1 MDTDTFTTRREA
13 SARAS
18 EIGCVGT
25 HQHTVDGKLVFMPC
39 DTHSEY
45 ESLMDESGDGSKAE
59 SDVDTVPTSAMAK
72 NAERGLE
79 LRKEYNRGG
88 TEVGVARAVQLRA
101 RERLSPKTVRRMH
114 SYFSRHEVDKRAE
127 GFRRGEAGWPSAGLV
142 AWLLWGGDE
151 GQSWAKRKAAELDK
165 ERDKSEEM
173 EDFHIDFDLEEKAPS
188 KISEAVKKGLAE
200 KVKEHNDKHG
210 DKKGKR
216 VTQRMLEAVFRRGVG
231 AYNTNPSSVRPTV
244 NSADQWAY
252 ARVNGFLRAV
262 RTGRFKRGKY
272 DTDLLPEGH
281 PLRTKK

>member
-1 MDTDTFTTRREA
+1 
-13 SARAS
+13 
-18 EIGCVGT
+18 
-25 HQHTVDGKLVFMPC
+25 MPC

-45 ESLMDESGDGSKAE
+45 EDLTDGGEKAE
-59 SDVDTVPTSAMAK
+59 SDVNTTPTDAMAR
-72 NAERGLE
+72 NAERGLN
-79 LRKEYNRGG
+79 LRKEYGRGG
-88 TEVGVARAVQLRA
+88 TQVGVTRANQLKA
-101 RERLSPKTVRRMH
+101 KERLSPRTVRRMH

-151 GQSWAKRKAAELDK
+151 GQSWAARKVKELDK
-165 ERDKSEEM
+165 ERDKAQELAAYM
-173 EDFHIDFDLEEKAPS
+173 EDLQIEEKAPI

-200 KVKEHNDKHG
+200 KVKDHNDKHG

-231 AYNTNPSSVRPTV
+231 AYNTNPASVRPSV

-252 ARVNGFLRAV
+252 ARVNVFLQAV
-262 RTGRFKRGKY
+262 RTGKYKSGKF

-281 PLRTKK
+281 PLKSKDKK